1 MTAALCTAV
10 GSSGKAAL
18 GCGRAVVTKGAW
30 ARVLSM
36 CCLFH
41 QEIWGAE
48 SGSKQYVHAVADFR
62 LGEFF
67 KSEWSIGSLQ
77 SRVSGGCPRSLLLRA
92 APYRMPLSSPHP
104 TACCTASLIGTPFD

>member
-1 MTAALCTAV
+1 
-10 GSSGKAAL
+10 
-18 GCGRAVVTKGAW
+18 
-30 ARVLSM
+30 M

-41 QEIWGAE
+41 EEIWGAE

-77 SRVSGGCPRSLLLRA
+77 SSVSGGQPLQSLASFLSGRPL
-92 APYRMPLSSPHP
+92 YRMPLSLPHP
-104 TACCTASLIGTPFD
+104 TACCTAYLIGTLFD

>member
-1 MTAALCTAV
+1 MTAALCTAA
-10 GSSGKAAL
+10 GRLGKAAL

-41 QEIWGAE
+41 QEIWGVE

-77 SRVSGGCPRSLLLRA
+77 SSVSGGCPAVLLPSFQGGPFIECLFLLRTQQPVA
-92 APYRMPLSSPHP
+92 Q
-104 TACCTASLIGTPFD
+104 LI